1 MLQRSDGRRK
11 TYGDCFAGNEPF
23 VPRSMIRR
31 RKIRSSISIPIT
43 LGSITVLLSAALLV
57 GWSFLLGQR
66 IARSSVDIGG
76 DVWLLVLGS
85 LSFVLIIVVLVLFVV
100 SLARGIIEVRKQDT
114 FIDSVTHEL
123 KSPLASLQ
131 LCLETLGREGL
142 EPEAQEK
149 LRIMM
154 LEDVDRLHAFIDDVL
169 EANRLS
175 YARSAMVSL
184 SDVPLSDLVEDCA
197 KAVRIRHKLQPS
209 EVRIEVEQ
217 GLTVTTDRAA
227 LEIVV
232 KNLID
237 NAIKYSTRP
246 ARVEVVG
253 SRDAEGRVLIEVTDH
268 GIGIEKRN
276 LKRVFHRFYR
286 VEDEQVRQR
295 RGTGLGLF
303 VVWALVKQLG
313 GKVQAL
319 SKGRG
324 HGTTMRVE
332 LPIAHVVSS

>member
-1 MLQRSDGRRK
+1 M
-11 TYGDCFAGNEPF
+11 A
-23 VPRSMIRR
+23 RR

-43 LGSITVLLSAALLV
+43 LGSITVLLSMALLV
-57 GWSFLLGQR
+57 GWSVLLGQKITR
-66 IARSSVDIGG
+66 STDIAG

-85 LSFVLIIVVLVLFVV
+85 LSFILIIVVLVLFVI
-100 SLARGIIEVRKQDT
+100 SLARGIIEVRKQDS

-142 EPEAQEK
+142 EGDAREK
-149 LRIMM
+149 LRHMM
-154 LEDVDRLHAFIDDVL
+154 LEDVDRLRAFIDDVL

-175 YARSAMVSL
+175 YARPGMLNLSDVSL
-184 SDVPLSDLVEDCA
+184 SELAEQCA
-197 KAVRIRHKLQPS
+197 AAVRARHRLEPH
-209 EVRIEVEQ
+209 EVSIDVDPELIVS
-217 GLTVTTDRAA
+217 TDRAA

-237 NAIKYSTRP
+237 NAAKYSGRP
-246 ARVEVVG
+246 ALVEVVARRE
-253 SRDAEGRVLIEVTDH
+253 SNKTVRFEVSDN
-268 GIGIEKRN
+268 GIGIDRKN

-286 VEDEQVRQR
+286 VEEQEVRER

-313 GKVQAL
+313 GNVQAF
-319 SKGRG
+319 SEGRG
-324 HGTTMRVE
+324 QGTTMRIE
-332 LPIAHVVSS
+332 LPVAPVVSG

>member
-1 MLQRSDGRRK
+1 M
-11 TYGDCFAGNEPF
+11 A
-23 VPRSMIRR
+23 RR

-43 LGSITVLLSAALLV
+43 LGAITVLLSIALLV
-57 GWSFLLGQR
+57 GWSFLLGQK
-66 IARSSVDIGG
+66 ITRSADVAG
-76 DVWLLVLGS
+76 DVWLLVLGA
-85 LSFVLIIVVLVLFVV
+85 LSFVLIIVVLVLFVI

-142 EPEAQEK
+142 EGDAREK
-149 LRIMM
+149 LRRMM
-154 LEDVDRLHAFIDDVL
+154 LEDVDRLRAFIDDVL

-175 YARSAMVSL
+175 YARPGMLNL
-184 SDVPLSDLVEDCA
+184 SDVSLAQLVEQCA
-197 KAVRIRHKLQPS
+197 ASVRVRHKLEPH
-209 EVRIEVEQ
+209 EVLVDVEPEII
-217 GLTVTTDRAA
+217 VSTDRAA

-237 NAIKYSTRP
+237 NAAKYSERP
-246 ARVEVVG
+246 ARVEVVARRE
-253 SRDAEGRVLIEVTDH
+253 SNQTVRFEVSDN
-268 GIGIEKRN
+268 GIGIDRKD

-286 VEDEQVRQR
+286 VEDQEVRER

-313 GKVQAL
+313 GKVQA
-319 SKGRG
+319 SSEGRG
-324 HGTTMRVE
+324 QGTTMRVE
-332 LPIAHVVSS
+332 LPVSPVVSG

>member
-1 MLQRSDGRRK
+1 M
-11 TYGDCFAGNEPF
+11 A
-23 VPRSMIRR
+23 RR
-31 RKIRSSISIPIT
+31 RRFRSSISIPIT
-43 LGSITVLLSAALLV
+43 LGAITVLLSMALLV
-57 GWSFLLGQR
+57 GWSFLLGQK
-66 IARSSVDIGG
+66 ITRSADVAG
-76 DVWLLVLGS
+76 DVWLLVLGA
-85 LSFVLIIVVLVLFVV
+85 LSFVLIIVVLVLFVI

-142 EPEAQEK
+142 EDEAREK
-149 LRIMM
+149 LRHMM
-154 LEDVDRLHAFIDDVL
+154 LEDVDRLRAFIDDVL

-175 YARSAMVSL
+175 YARQGMMNLSDVSL
-184 SDVPLSDLVEDCA
+184 SQLTEQCAEVVRARYRLETDEVAIDVDPALV
-197 KAVRIRHKLQPS
+197 
-209 EVRIEVEQ
+209 
-217 GLTVTTDRAA
+217 VTTDRAA

-237 NAIKYSTRP
+237 NAVKYSGRP
-246 ARVEVVG
+246 ARVQVAARRDSAGKMMLEV
-253 SRDAEGRVLIEVTDH
+253 RDG
-268 GIGIEKRN
+268 GIGIDRKN

-286 VEDEQVRQR
+286 VEEQEVRER

-313 GKVQAL
+313 GDVRAI
-319 SKGRG
+319 SEGRG

-332 LPIAHVVSS
+332 LPLAHTVNGS

>member
-1 MLQRSDGRRK
+1 M
-11 TYGDCFAGNEPF
+11 A
-23 VPRSMIRR
+23 RR

-43 LGSITVLLSAALLV
+43 LGSITVLLSIALLV
-57 GWSFLLGQR
+57 GWSFLLGQKITR
-66 IARSSVDIGG
+66 SADIAG
-76 DVWLLVLGS
+76 DVWLLVLGA

-142 EPEAQEK
+142 EGDAREK
-149 LRIMM
+149 LRHMM
-154 LEDVDRLHAFIDDVL
+154 LQDVDRLHAFIDDVL

-175 YARSAMVSL
+175 YARPGMLNL
-184 SDVPLSDLVEDCA
+184 SDVPLSQLTEQCA
-197 KAVRIRHKLQPS
+197 EAVRVRHKLEPQELS
-209 EVRIEVEQ
+209 IDVEPD
-217 GLTVTTDRAA
+217 LIVTTDRAA

-237 NAIKYSTRP
+237 NAAKYSERP
-246 ARVEVVG
+246 ARVEVVAR
-253 SRDAEGRVLIEVTDH
+253 RDSDNKVLLEVSDN
-268 GIGIEKRN
+268 GIGIDRKN

-286 VEDEQVRQR
+286 VEDQEARQR

-313 GKVQAL
+313 GNVQAL
-319 SKGRG
+319 SEGRG
-324 HGTTMRVE
+324 LGTTMRVE
-332 LPIAHVVSS
+332 LPVAHAVSG

>member
-1 MLQRSDGRRK
+1 M
-11 TYGDCFAGNEPF
+11 A
-23 VPRSMIRR
+23 RR

-43 LGSITVLLSAALLV
+43 LGSITVLLSIALLV
-57 GWSFLLGQR
+57 GWSFLLGQKITR
-66 IARSSVDIGG
+66 SADIAG
-76 DVWLLVLGS
+76 DVWLLVLGA

-142 EPEAQEK
+142 EGDAREK
-149 LRIMM
+149 LRHMM
-154 LEDVDRLHAFIDDVL
+154 LQDVDRLHAFIDDVL

-175 YARSAMVSL
+175 YARPGMLNL
-184 SDVPLSDLVEDCA
+184 SDVPLSQLTEQCA
-197 KAVRIRHKLQPS
+197 EAVRVRHKLEPQ
-209 EVRIEVEQ
+209 ELFIDVEPD
-217 GLTVTTDRAA
+217 LIVTTDRAA

-237 NAIKYSTRP
+237 NAAKYSERP
-246 ARVEVVG
+246 ARVEVVAR
-253 SRDAEGRVLIEVTDH
+253 RDSDNKVLLEVSDN
-268 GIGIEKRN
+268 GIGIDRKN

-286 VEDEQVRQR
+286 VEDQEARQR

-313 GKVQAL
+313 GNVQAL
-319 SKGRG
+319 SEGRG
-324 HGTTMRVE
+324 LGTTMRVE
-332 LPIAHVVSS
+332 LPVAHAVSG